1 MSIDS
6 HAEDSFLCHSGM
18 NFNMSPSK
26 CDLRITCTVNQSSI
40 FGDKEKLQTLATGEM
55 SFQVNVQGKY
65 TPMKITLKGVTLVS
79 FWTILLDVEYRNDS
93 ARRMIFC
100 RLR

>member
-1 MSIDS
+1 MSTDG

-40 FGDKEKLQTLATGEM
+40 FGDKEKLQTLAMGEM
-55 SFQVNVQGKY
+55 SLQANVQGKY
-65 TPMKITLKGVTLVS
+65 TPMKIPLKGVTLVS
-79 FWTILLDVEYRNDS
+79 WTILLDVEYRNDS